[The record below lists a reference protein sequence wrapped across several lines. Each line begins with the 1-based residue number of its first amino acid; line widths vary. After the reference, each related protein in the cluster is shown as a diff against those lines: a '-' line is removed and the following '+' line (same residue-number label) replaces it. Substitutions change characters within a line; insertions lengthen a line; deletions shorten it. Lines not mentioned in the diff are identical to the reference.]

1 MKKESIFKELNTL
14 GNVNVYY
21 SLAKSIG
28 IVPAFLL
35 GRLLSEQNYAE
46 KHGFVDCYGSFIT
59 SVSVL
64 KQVGLSVEEIYDG
77 INLLSNLQFL
87 YLYQYDDHDSFML
100 NITLYKE
107 NIIKYVREKE
117 VENNYQNWDFGLTDV
132 QKIILKRENII
143 AKRCNLKRARQLI
156 EAYTNNT
163 QIQDAFVDF
172 VDSLHESYN
181 LLLSDGRLQNL
192 IAILDSLADTEEK
205 QLKIIEHAIGNGY
218 KSFFPLN

>member
-1 MKKESIFKELNTL
+1 M
-14 GNVNVYY
+14 
-21 SLAKSIG
+21 
-28 IVPAFLL
+28 
-35 GRLLSEQNYAE
+35 
-46 KHGFVDCYGSFIT
+46 
-59 SVSVL
+59 
-64 KQVGLSVEEIYDG
+64 
-77 INLLSNLQFL
+77 
-87 YLYQYDDHDSFML
+87 
-100 NITLYKE
+100 
-107 NIIKYVREKE
+107 
-117 VENNYQNWDFGLTDV
+117 

-156 EAYTNNT
+156 EVYTNNT

-205 QLKIIEHAIGNGY
+205 QLKIIEHAIGSGY